1 MFLLAACSHG
11 DDLAGL
17 SGAPVDAGGDASD
30 MGAGGASGADASVD
44 GGPVTKPCTSDV
56 DCDDQ
61 LSCTHD
67 ACDPVLGR
75 CRHTA
80 DDAICDNHVFCD
92 GVEIC
97 DAKLGCG
104 AGTPVACSN
113 NDPCAIDTCD
123 EATHECK
130 HTPRDLDG
138 DGDPD
143 GHCGGGDCDDLN
155 PKVSSL
161 HAEVCKNG
169 VDDNCNGAVDEDPCV
184 APEHETCFDPL
195 MMPGPGSYTFDT
207 AGAGLDYGASC
218 GPMNKA
224 TSRNVVGLIEIP
236 PGADRRMDVK
246 VQVSQGTAAV
256 ALATACGI
264 PTAEL
269 ACATSNPSTK
279 GGQVA
284 HARAWDV
291 PPGQGWIVV
300 YADAD
305 TKAVTSVDLSE
316 AGSPP
321 TSETCGTAKDLVP
334 GQPETALLVGAAA
347 DVATKCTGATPD
359 LVYRVMLTE
368 AHDLHAFASTVDG
381 LGQAIVSIRSDA
393 CQAADAELACA
404 QGDPVT
410 AFARNVGPGAVYLVV
425 KATVATDV
433 NLLVSL
439 SPPTPPPV
447 DQTCV
452 GSPSLTPNVDRAIDL
467 TDHTAEIAACAQT
480 LADGAYALTTTE
492 TSDVLVMLRA
502 SQGDG
507 GAVSILAPPCTKTD
521 LIACHSDLPSPTR
534 AATHG
539 LPAGDYRVVAQLKS
553 SLPATLTPFVR
564 PATAPVFV
572 AFSQT
577 CADALTIPETG
588 GLFQGNTANASA
600 KYAAGCDQGGTG
612 PFGAPEQMLKLV
624 LSQKRRVIL
633 DSIGSSYATV
643 LDVRN
648 ASSCPGPEVPLGCT
662 IGPGVGR
669 SFLDL
674 TLDAG
679 SYWVQVDG
687 FAGQSGA
694 WVLDVFVAPPATP

>member
-1 MFLLAACSHG
+1 MAACSHG

-17 SGAPVDAGGDASD
+17 PGGADAGVDASD
-30 MGAGGASGADASVD
+30 AGDDGSVGADASVD
-44 GGPVTKPCTSDV
+44 GGATKPCTSDV
-56 DCDDQ
+56 DCDDG
-61 LSCTHD
+61 LACTHD
-67 ACDPVLGR
+67 ACDPMLGR
-75 CRHTA
+75 CRYQP
-80 DDAICDNHVFCD
+80 DDALCDNHVFCD
-92 GVEIC
+92 GLEVC
-97 DAKLGCG
+97 DAKLGCR
-104 AGTPVACSN
+104 AGLPVSCSN
-113 NDPCAIDTCD
+113 NDPCSINTCD

-143 GHCGGGDCDDLN
+143 EHCGGGDCNDLDA
-155 PKVSSL
+155 KVSSL

-169 VDDNCNGAVDEDPCV
+169 VDDNCNGVVDEDPCV
-184 APEHETCFDPL
+184 APAHETCFDPL
-195 MMPGPGSYTFDT
+195 MIPGPGTYTFET

-218 GPMNKA
+218 GPVGKA

-236 PGADRRMDVK
+236 PGADRRLDVK
-246 VQVSQGTAAV
+246 VQVAQGTAAV
-256 ALATACGI
+256 ALATACGV
-264 PTAEL
+264 PTTEL
-269 ACATSNPSTK
+269 VCATSAPSTK

-300 YADAD
+300 YTDAD
-305 TKAVTSVDLSE
+305 TKAITSVDLSE
-316 AGSPP
+316 AGAPP
-321 TSETCGTAKDLVP
+321 TNETCGTAKDLVP

-347 DVATKCTGATPD
+347 DVATKCTGSTAD

-381 LGQAIVSIRSDA
+381 LGQAIVSIRSEP
-393 CQAADAELACA
+393 CSTPDAEVACA

-433 NLLVSL
+433 NLLVQL
-439 SPPTPPPV
+439 SPPTPPPA
-447 DQTCV
+447 DQTCT
-452 GSPSLTPNVDRAIDL
+452 GAPALTPNVDRAIDL
-467 TDHTAEIAACAQT
+467 TDHTAAVPVCSPT
-480 LADGAYALTTTE
+480 YADGAYTLKTTE
-492 TSDVLVMLRA
+492 VDDVLVLMRM

-507 GAVSILAPPCTKTD
+507 GAISLVSPPCASKTD
-521 LIACHSDLPSPTR
+521 LIACRNDLPTPTR
-534 AATHG
+534 VAVHG
-539 LPAGDYRVVAQLKS
+539 VPAGDYRVVAQLKS
-553 SLPATLTPFVR
+553 SLPATITPFVR
-564 PATAPVFV
+564 PATPPTFV

-577 CADALTIPETG
+577 CADAFTIPETG

-633 DSIGSSYATV
+633 DMNGSSYPTL
-643 LDVRN
+643 LDVRKG
-648 ASSCPGPEVPLGCT
+648 ASCPGEEVPVACT
-662 IGPGVGR
+662 IGPGAGR
-669 SFLDL
+669 SFLDV

-687 FAGQSGA
+687 YAGQSGA
-694 WVLDVFVAPPATP
+694 WLLDVFVAPPATP